1 MGFPAMLTGNDVIDL
16 EGQSVGRLGQLAVLA
31 QPSGTD
37 PNTLFQVARHRDEPS
52 VSRHAS
58 ALERL
63 AGFGLHDRQDI
74 RCLDV
79 LVELLL
85 L

>member
-1 MGFPAMLTGNDVIDL
+1 MSTTSFVDRFMQHASKPASARLVSDSQSGF
-16 EGQSVGRLGQLAVLA
+16 QRLNLV
-31 QPSGTD
+31 S
-37 PNTLFQVARHRDEPS
+37 HRDEPS
-52 VSRHAS
+52 MSRHAS

-63 AGFGLHDRQDI
+63 TGFGLHDRQDI